1 MRSALLKVLIGAAVT
16 AVGMFGADNAVGTWK
31 LNAAKTTTTVANP
44 LKGRTEVYEVTSD
57 GSAKITRTDQRADG
71 STQSYSYT
79 FKYDGKEYPVTGD
92 GRFDTISNKRVDAN
106 TTTFEVKKT
115 GGKYH
120 ATGRFVISKDGKTRT
135 QIITGTDSDGKPYK
149 GTSVYEKQ

>member
-1 MRSALLKVLIGAAVT
+1 MRNVLLRVLIVAAVT

-31 LNAAKTTTTVANP
+31 LNVAKSTITIANP
-44 LKGRTEVYEVTSD
+44 LKSRTEVYEVTSD
-57 GSAKITRTDQRADG
+57 GSVKITRTDQRADG
-71 STQSYSYT
+71 SAQSYSYT

-92 GRFDTISNKRVDAN
+92 GRFDTISNKRADQN

-120 ATGRFVISKDGKTRT
+120 ATGRYVISKDGKTRT
-135 QIITGTDSDGKPYK
+135 QTTTGTDSDGKPYN
-149 GTSVYEKQ
+149 GTYVYDKQ